1 MTQTVLLPTPT
12 LRERSARPV
21 TRSGKLYF
29 IRTFGC
35 QMNEHDS
42 ERIAGLFE
50 ADGMSP
56 ADGYE
61 TADVVYVNTCTIRE
75 NADNRMYGNLG
86 QLKAIKDLNPD
97 MVLVVGGCAAQKDR
111 DLIRRRAPWVDV
123 VMGTHNLDR
132 VLDLMDHAEQWG
144 PITEVVD
151 ELQAMPSSLPVK
163 RELEHSAW
171 VTIQVGCNNTCT
183 FCIVP
188 SVRGIEVS
196 RRPGDI
202 VREVQRLVAEGVV
215 EVTLL
220 GQNVDTYGRDL
231 AIGGRRRPIF
241 AELLRTVG
249 AVDGLRRLRFT
260 SPHPNDFREDVAL
273 AMAETPAVCEQLHF
287 PLQSGSDRVLAAMHR
302 GYRRAKYLDRL
313 GMARERVPGLAVS
326 TDVIVGFPGETDED
340 FESTMEVVEEAR
352 FDQAFMFIFSPR
364 PGTAAAGMVD
374 DFVPQSV
381 IQERFERLA
390 ATQNRISAERNAEM
404 VGATVEVLSEGP
416 SRKDPGVA
424 TTRTRTG
431 KVVHVPGEHRPG
443 RFLDVRIGSSAQ
455 HHLVGSPV

>member
-1 MTQTVLLPTPT
+1 M
-12 LRERSARPV
+12 RPA
-21 TRSGKLYF
+21 TRSGKSYF
-29 IRTFGC
+29 VRTFGC

-50 ADGMSP
+50 LDGMRLAPDLAS
-56 ADGYE
+56 
-61 TADVVYVNTCTIRE
+61 ADVVYVNTCTIRE

-86 QLKAIKDLNPD
+86 QLKAIKDDNPG

-111 DLIRRRAPWVDV
+111 DLIRSRAPWVDV

-132 VLDLMDHAEQWG
+132 VLDLMDHAENWG

-151 ELQAMPSSLPVK
+151 ELQAMPSSLPVR
-163 RELEHSAW
+163 RELDHSAW
-171 VTIQVGCNNTCT
+171 VTIQIGCNNTCT

-188 SVRGIEVS
+188 SVRGVEIS

-202 VREVQRLVAEGVV
+202 IREVQRLAADGVV

-231 AIGGRRRPIF
+231 AIDGKRRPIF
-241 AELLRTVG
+241 GELLRRVG
-249 AVDGLRRLRFT
+249 EVEGIRRVRFT

-273 AMAETPAVCEQLHF
+273 AMAETEAVCEQLHF
-287 PLQSGSDRVLAAMHR
+287 PLQSGSDRVLREMHR
-302 GYRRAKYLDRL
+302 GYTRTKYLERL
-313 GMARERVPGLAVS
+313 RMARELIPGLAVS

-340 FESTMEVVEEAR
+340 FDLTMEVLEEAR

-364 PGTAAAGMVD
+364 PGTRAAEMGD
-374 DFVPQSV
+374 RFVPRAV
-381 IQERFERLA
+381 IDERFARLA
-390 ATQNRISAERNAEM
+390 ETQNRISLERNQEM
-404 VGATVEVLSEGP
+404 LGAVVEVLGEGP
-416 SRKDPGVA
+416 SKREGMA
-424 TTRTRTG
+424 TMRTRTG
-431 KVVHVPGEHRPG
+431 KVVHVAGEHSPG
-443 RFLDVRIGSSAQ
+443 TFLDVKVDRAAQ

>member
-1 MTQTVLLPTPT
+1 MAETILLPTPKV
-12 LRERSARPV
+12 REVSRRQP
-21 TRSGKLYF
+21 TRTGKSYF

-42 ERIAGLFE
+42 ERIAGQFE
-50 ADGMSP
+50 SDGLTAAPSLE
-56 ADGYE
+56 G
-61 TADVVYVNTCTIRE
+61 ADVVYINTCTIRE
-75 NADNRMYGNLG
+75 SADNRMYGNLG
-86 QLKAIKDLNPD
+86 QLKAVKDVNPA
-97 MVLVVGGCAAQKDR
+97 MLLLVGGCAAQKDR
-111 DLIRRRAPWVDV
+111 DMVREKAPWVDV

-132 VLDLMDHAEQWG
+132 VLDLLDHAEHWG

-188 SVRGIEVS
+188 SVRGVEIS

-202 VREVQRLVAEGVV
+202 VREVERLAADGVV

-231 AIGGRRRPIF
+231 ALDGKRRPIF
-241 AELLRTVG
+241 GDLLRRVG
-249 AVDGLRRLRFT
+249 AVDGIERIRFM
-260 SPHPNDFREDVAL
+260 SPHPNDFRIDVAE

-287 PLQSGSDRVLAAMHR
+287 PLQSGSDRILSAMHR
-302 GYRRAKYLDRL
+302 GYNRKKYLTRL
-313 GMARERVPGLAVS
+313 ALARDTISGLAVS
-326 TDVIVGFPGETDED
+326 TDIIVGFPGETDAD
-340 FESTMEVVEEAR
+340 FEKTMEVVEEAQ
-352 FDQAFMFIFSPR
+352 FDAAFTFIFSPR

-374 DFVPQSV
+374 DFIPSDV
-381 IQERFERLA
+381 IQERFNRLVDL
-390 ATQNRISAERNAEM
+390 QDSISLSKNLHL
-404 VGATVEVLSEGP
+404 VGKTVEVLSEGP
-416 SRKDPGVA
+416 SRKRSDVA

-431 KVVHVPGEHRPG
+431 KVVSVPGEHPSG
-443 RFLDVRIGSSAQ
+443 AFLDVVIDSAGHHSLSGSS
-455 HHLVGSPV
+455 V